1 MKSEIVTVNLGE
13 DIQKYQLIT
22 GFKWEDLIFE
32 SPSFNKKVIDAMA
45 RLFSINII
53 PHDPSSYGFL
63 VFYNING
70 SILDLERNTD
80 IGYIFNDQVLL
91 NYYFNKANKENKV
104 LIKDDNIVFED
115 EKLQKIFNNLLK
127 NNLVS
132 FTKGNLDKITFFP
145 ISSRM
150 GYLSEMK
157 SENVSVNS
165 HFFLMEQ
172 SDVDSPYD
180 ELGTPH
186 SLAIKNSKVI
196 FPPLNCRECLLVD
209 YNGNV
214 VIKNI
219 LIEDLK
225 VKIEDFIFENNIN
238 SKFYVQGENR
248 ILN

>member
-63 VFYNING
+63 VFYNIKG
-70 SILDLERNTD
+70 SILDLEKNTD

-132 FTKGNLDKITFFP
+132 LQKEI
-145 ISSRM
+145 
-150 GYLSEMK
+150 
-157 SENVSVNS
+157 
-165 HFFLMEQ
+165 
-172 SDVDSPYD
+172 
-180 ELGTPH
+180 
-186 SLAIKNSKVI
+186 
-196 FPPLNCRECLLVD
+196 
-209 YNGNV
+209 
-214 VIKNI
+214 
-219 LIEDLK
+219 
-225 VKIEDFIFENNIN
+225 
-238 SKFYVQGENR
+238 
-248 ILN
+248 